1 MLQLAE
7 DREVVHRQSF
17 SFQSVA
23 GQRVITALPNYYDFA
38 LCGALIVAGCGR
50 CARGVAYQ

>member
-1 MLQLAE
+1 MQLAE

-23 GQRVITALPNYYDFA
+23 GQLIIT
-38 LCGALIVAGCGR
+38 GQLIIAGQN
-50 CARGVAYQ
+50 AAKLL

>member
-23 GQRVITALPNYYDFA
+23 GQRVIA
-38 LCGALIVAGCGR
+38 GQLIITGQLIIAGQN
-50 CARGVAYQ
+50 AAKLL